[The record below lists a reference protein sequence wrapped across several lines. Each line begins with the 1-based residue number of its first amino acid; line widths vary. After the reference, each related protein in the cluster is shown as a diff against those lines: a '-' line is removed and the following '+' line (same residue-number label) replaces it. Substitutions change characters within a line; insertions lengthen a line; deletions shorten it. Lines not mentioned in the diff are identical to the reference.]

1 MKAVA
6 EKLSA
11 ARDYITLGWLVFVL
25 SITKMPIANCE
36 RCRAE
41 HTAPAQMEACQCLT
55 CHGFYAGTQDIA
67 RVEEMLRLHP
77 RGLLATRTGAVS
89 GTAVVDVD
97 APHGLPTMRQ
107 LIGDGA
113 LPRTVV
119 QRTGSGG
126 YHLVYKH
133 PGAGKRVMSGAGK
146 GGTGVDIKA
155 DDAYVVVAPSV
166 HPRTRQRYQWV
177 GPFSGEL
184 TPLPGY
190 WVERL
195 REPERPIRTSPI
207 SLQAAAG
214 SRYALGALRRQ
225 LAELLG
231 APEGTRNDTLNKS
244 AFALGQFVG
253 AGMLDEQSTAAVL
266 EDAGQRIGLAPGEVR
281 RSVASGL
288 RAGAQHP
295 RGGAA

>member
-1 MKAVA
+1 MNAAA
-6 EKLSA
+6 EKLGA
-11 ARDYITLGWLVFVL
+11 ARDYITISWLVFVL
-25 SITKMPIANCE
+25 SVTKMPIANCE
-36 RCRAE
+36 RCRVE
-41 HTAPAQMEACQCLT
+41 HTTPAQMQACECLT
-55 CHGFYAGTQDIA
+55 CHGFYAGTLDLA

-77 RGLLATRTGAVS
+77 NGLLATRTGAIS

-107 LIGDGA
+107 LIADGL

-133 PGAGKRVMSGAGK
+133 PGTGTRITSGAGK
-146 GGTGVDIKA
+146 GGPGVDIKA
-155 DDAYVVVAPSV
+155 DDAYVVLAPSV
-166 HPRTRQRYQWV
+166 HPRTRQRYQWI
-177 GPFSGEL
+177 GSFSSEL

-195 REPERPIRTSPI
+195 QEPERPDRTSRV
-207 SLQAAAG
+207 SLQSVMG
-214 SRYALGALRRQ
+214 GRYALGALRRQ

-288 RAGAQHP
+288 RAGAQYP

>member
-1 MKAVA
+1 
-6 EKLSA
+6 
-11 ARDYITLGWLVFVL
+11 
-25 SITKMPIANCE
+25 
-36 RCRAE
+36 
-41 HTAPAQMEACQCLT
+41 
-55 CHGFYAGTQDIA
+55 
-67 RVEEMLRLHP
+67 
-77 RGLLATRTGAVS
+77 
-89 GTAVVDVD
+89 
-97 APHGLPTMRQ
+97 
-107 LIGDGA
+107 
-113 LPRTVV
+113 
-119 QRTGSGG
+119 
-126 YHLVYKH
+126 
-133 PGAGKRVMSGAGK
+133 MSGAGK

-155 DDAYVVVAPSV
+155 DDAYVAVAPSV

-177 GPFSGEL
+177 SPLSREL
-184 TPLPGY
+184 TPLPRY

-195 REPERPIRTSPI
+195 REPERPIRISPI
-207 SLQAAAG
+207 SLQAASG
-214 SRYALGALRRQ
+214 CRYALGALRRQ

-295 RGGAA
+295 RGSASHDRDEGEHKESHSEDDGGGNRLFVLARKNYRAEEKATRWPYLISEASRSTGSRGRNAGASRRTCALCGARRTLARTRRQTPTLTLGDR

>member
-1 MKAVA
+1 VKAVA
-6 EKLSA
+6 EKLRA
-11 ARDYITLGWLVFVL
+11 ARDYTAIGWLAFVL
-25 SITKMPIANCE
+25 SATKMPVANCE

-41 HTAPAQMEACQCLT
+41 HTAPAQMEACECLT
-55 CHGFYAGTQDIA
+55 CHGFYAGTRDMA

-77 RGLLATRTGAVS
+77 RGLLATRTGAIS
-89 GTAVVDVD
+89 GIAVVDVD

-107 LIGDGA
+107 LIADGL

-119 QRTGSGG
+119 QLTGSGG
-126 YHLVYKH
+126 YHLFYKH
-133 PGAGKRVMSGAGK
+133 PGAVKRVMSGAGK

-166 HPRTRQRYQWV
+166 HPRTHQRYEWV

-195 REPERPIRTSPI
+195 GKRERPIRTSRI
-207 SLQAAAG
+207 SLQPATG
-214 SRYALGALRRQ
+214 NRYALGALRRQ
-225 LAELLG
+225 LAELLA
-231 APEGTRNDTLNKS
+231 APEGTRNDTLNRS